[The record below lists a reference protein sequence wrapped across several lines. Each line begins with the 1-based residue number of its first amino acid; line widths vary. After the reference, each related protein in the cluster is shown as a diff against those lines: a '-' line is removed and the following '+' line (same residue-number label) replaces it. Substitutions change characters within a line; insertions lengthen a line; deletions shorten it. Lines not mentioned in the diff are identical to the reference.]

1 MMYRRKF
8 SYKRE
13 GKSVKFYISIVPMQ
27 SWDASDIAV
36 NLTRVMAV
44 RTTETSSSAATTL
57 SLQYHVLRILP
68 LSKELR
74 VGIPEHKQLI
84 VHKTKSSARNSLSL
98 LHEKLLHLQSCPK

>member
-36 NLTRVMAV
+36 NLTRVMGSQNYRDFVFSCHHPESAV
-44 RTTETSSSAATTL
+44 PRPEDFTS
-57 SLQYHVLRILP
+57 
-68 LSKELR
+68 
-74 VGIPEHKQLI
+74 
-84 VHKTKSSARNSLSL
+84 
-98 LHEKLLHLQSCPK
+98 